1 MAIYKRAGFTD
12 ASVSAAVLRQT
23 SSSASSSFRKGA
35 TYRDVV
41 SSLWGL
47 AGKHGLGK
55 SEKSVTM
62 ATDRVQI
69 RAILGLHHVPYEYEY
84 IILVDVAP
92 RHTDRRNA
100 GWTSAGLSHMVATN
114 KG

>member
-1 MAIYKRAGFTD
+1 MATYKRAGFTD

-47 AGKHGLGK
+47 TDKQGLAK

-62 ATDRVQI
+62 ATESSSGK
-69 RAILGLHHVPYEYEY
+69 ATLGLHYV
-84 IILVDVAP
+84 LVDVAP
-92 RHTDRRNA
+92 RYL
-100 GWTSAGLSHMVATN
+100 GLAECGVDLGRAESYGRY
-114 KG
+114 K